1 VIVGGVAVRVYVGVA
16 HVEKVS
22 RERVRTVG
30 CGAFRAL
37 ATHEAKEE
45 RLDATFA
52 VVTRVCVA
60 KLIFEVRATGLLS
73 SRGVEVEAVLLT
85 PTLLDLFLSTPA
97 VLFEVFALG
106 HGTIV
111 IHTLLGMNLQKRPS
125 LSTELAPARGF
136 DGARERVLEKVLDL
150 WAVAVVALR
159 VAAVA
164 RVDEQLHRTLN
175 LSRTVFALCL
185 RHRRAI
191 ASDAALAH

>member
-1 VIVGGVAVRVYVGVA
+1 MLLLLW
-16 HVEKVS
+16 
-22 RERVRTVG
+22 
-30 CGAFRAL
+30 F
-37 ATHEAKEE
+37 
-45 RLDATFA
+45 
-52 VVTRVCVA
+52 TRVCVA
-60 KLIFEVRATGLLS
+60 KLIFEVRATGLPS

-111 IHTLLGMNLQKRPS
+111 IHALLGMNLQKRPS

-136 DGARERVLEKVLDL
+136 DGARERVLEKVLNL

-191 ASDAALAH
+191 ASDAALAHERVLVTDSDAAIIANVKIGAQHTLQEATNAGSDGLFR